1 MTIQALHDLYLGCS
15 GACTDTRA
23 IRPGCMFF
31 ALKGPSFDANAFAAE
46 ALSKGSRYAVV
57 DDAHVVKDDR
67 YLLVDN
73 VLITLQHLARQHR
86 RLFKYPVIGITGSN
100 GKTTTKELL
109 AAVLS
114 ATYPTLSTTGNLNN
128 HIGVP
133 LTLLRLSEGHRMAI
147 VEMGANKPGDIAEL
161 CAIAEPTHGLITN
174 IGKAH
179 LEGFGDF
186 DGVLRTKTELY
197 NSVRAGK
204 GLLFVNADD
213 PLLLQ
218 RAHGAE
224 LITYG
229 TSETADTRGR
239 VIGSGPFLQV
249 SFMGSDGLEREARTQ
264 LIGNYNLPNAL
275 AAIAVAQH
283 FHVPDGRIAEALST
297 YQPGNNRSQFVDS
310 GRNQLVLDAYNAN
323 PTSMR
328 AALDN
333 FANISSERPKLA
345 ILGDMLEL
353 GGSSAAEHAAIAE
366 RASALGFDALLV
378 GPRFKAAMGSTDRKV
393 FDSAESL
400 LAHLHAEPIVGHL
413 ILLKGS
419 RGMQLECLLPTL

>member
-1 MTIQALHDLYLGCS
+1 MTIQALHDLYLTCS
-15 GACTDTRA
+15 EACTDTRA
-23 IRPGCMFF
+23 IQPGCMFF
-31 ALKGPSFDANAFAAE
+31 ALKGPSFNANAFAEDAIE
-46 ALSKGSRYAVV
+46 KGARLAVV
-57 DDAHVVKDDR
+57 DDATVVKDDR
-67 YLLVDN
+67 YLLVND
-73 VLITLQHLARQHR
+73 VLITLQHLARENR

-109 AAVLS
+109 AAVLGT
-114 ATYPTLSTTGNLNN
+114 TYPTLSTAGNLNN

-133 LTLLRLSEGHRMAI
+133 LTLLRLNDQHRMAI

-239 VIGSGPFLQV
+239 IIGSGPFLQV

-264 LIGNYNLPNAL
+264 LIGSYNLPNAL

-283 FHVPDGRIAEALST
+283 FHVPDDRIAEALST
-297 YQPGNNRSQFVDS
+297 YQPGNNRSQFMDS

-333 FANISSERPKLA
+333 FANIASERPKLA
-345 ILGDMLEL
+345 ILGDMFEL
-353 GGSSAAEHAAIAE
+353 GDSSTAEHAAIAQ
-366 RASALGFDALLV
+366 RASALGFDVLFV
-378 GPRFKAAMGSTDRKV
+378 GPRFKAAIGNTDRTV
-393 FDSAESL
+393 FDSAERL
-400 LAHLHAEPIVGHL
+400 LARLQAEPLAGHL

-419 RGMQLECLLPTL
+419 RGMRLECLLSTL